1 MKRLMVF
8 SLLCLSSISYAGLE
22 YKSFENIN
30 CENIGVI
37 AEDVMSNW
45 KNGASFKE
53 MMENSTKYEKDFS
66 PLVDA
71 GAYMYALNT
80 EAMKTPVRTF
90 SHSQTYE
97 AEIFGIDS
105 RTTCELKKFNSYSGS
120 YLLKK
125 RKECRESAEYAST
138 IMSSRQENL
147 PLKDILNLN
156 QEEYEQRIF
165 NERYRKSEIEKT
177 YIETTSLIIDAYSMP
192 VGGTEIEK
200 EQAIID
206 YGADSYLKCMN

>member
-1 MKRLMVF
+1 MKRLMIF
-8 SLLCLSSISYAGLE
+8 SLLCLSSIAYAGLE

-30 CENIGVI
+30 CKDIGVI
-37 AEDVMSNW
+37 AEDVMANW
-45 KNGASFKE
+45 QHGASFKE
-53 MMENSTKYEKDFS
+53 MMENSAKYEKYFS
-66 PLVDA
+66 PLADA
-71 GAYMYALNT
+71 GSYMYALNT

-90 SHSQTYE
+90 SYSQTYE

-105 RTTCELKKFNSYSGS
+105 SATCELKNFNSYSGD

-147 PLKDILNLN
+147 PLKDILTVN
-156 QEEYEQRIF
+156 QKEYEQRIF
-165 NERYRKSEIEKT
+165 NEGYRKSEIEKT
-177 YIETTSLIIDAYSMP
+177 YIETTSLIVDAYSRP
-192 VGGTEIEK
+192 VGSTEIEK
-200 EQAIID
+200 ERAIID